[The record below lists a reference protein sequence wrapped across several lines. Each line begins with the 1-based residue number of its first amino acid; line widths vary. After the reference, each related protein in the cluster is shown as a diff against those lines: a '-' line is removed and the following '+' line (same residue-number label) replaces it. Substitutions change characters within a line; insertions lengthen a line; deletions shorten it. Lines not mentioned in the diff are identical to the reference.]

1 MKISVGLSKKVG
13 QPNFGSLG
21 ASCQIEVELN
31 DNEYRNEHRN
41 EYPGSAL
48 QLQTKISQAF
58 CICKAA
64 VENELAIERRF
75 QQQVSPPPSDAS
87 RASDRRNSNAG
98 AASDDRQPNPIRNA
112 TAAQKRALGRIAS
125 AAQVDLISHA
135 EREFGVQSIEQL
147 TIRQASA
154 LIDRL
159 KALLKPAAV

>member
-1 MKISVGLSKKVG
+1 MTLKISVGLSKKVG

-31 DNEYRNEHRN
+31 GNEYRS
-41 EYPGSAL
+41 EYHGSAL

-64 VENELAIERRF
+64 VENELAIERQF
-75 QQQVSPPPSDAS
+75 QQQVLSSPSNP
-87 RASDRRNSNAG
+87 RRSGDDVISNAKPV
-98 AASDDRQPNPIRNA
+98 SNDRQTSPVRNA
-112 TAAQKRALGRIAS
+112 TAAQLRALERIARV
-125 AAQVDLISHA
+125 AQVNLLGYA
-135 EREFGVQSIEQL
+135 EREFGVQSIQQL

-159 KALLKPAAV
+159 KALPVPSTV